1 MKTLFCA
8 VEEQVAW
15 KDGETGW
22 GKIEPNVED
31 LVIVGG
37 VWQVE
42 VYIPVIDQY
51 NMDDEKSNLI
61 DVLQV
66 TFHDTLA

>member
-1 MKTLFCA
+1 MQALFCA

-15 KDGETGW
+15 KEGEAGW
-22 GKIEPNVED
+22 GEIEPNVED

-37 VWQVE
+37 VWEVE
-42 VYIPVIDQY
+42 VYIPVIDQ
-51 NMDDEKSNLI
+51 NDMDDEKSNLI

-66 TFHDTLA
+66 TFHDALA